1 MERDRD
7 GRDVLNE
14 SERLSFDEDEIERSA
29 IDWSAAID
37 AAAADGRA
45 EIFCCC
51 CLLVGEIL
59 LLLLQLGLPLTL
71 LLLVSSD
78 STADSN

>member
-7 GRDVLNE
+7 GKDVLNE

-29 IDWSAAID
+29 IDWSAA
-37 AAAADGRA
+37 AAEAADGRA
-45 EIFCCC
+45 EIFCCCC